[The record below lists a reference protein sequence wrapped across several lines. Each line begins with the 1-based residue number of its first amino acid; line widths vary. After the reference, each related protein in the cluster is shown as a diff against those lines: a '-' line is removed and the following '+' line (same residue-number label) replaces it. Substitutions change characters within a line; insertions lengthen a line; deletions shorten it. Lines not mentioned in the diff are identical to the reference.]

1 MRNKKRTMILAGLL
15 ATLLLASLACSL
27 PWAPKENPQEIIEEI
42 IETEPPVE
50 VTVEV
55 EEVAPEWTC
64 PAGMIESLAFSVR
77 FCYPSAL
84 AAGFTEVILPER
96 LPTADSPP
104 WDSNPTMIELT
115 FADYMLPET
124 FHIPAIRIYPVE
136 AYIAM
141 DPFIGDLVTE
151 LQALLD
157 SQNPSPDNIPF
168 LPIWGAAQMM
178 RTQVQY
184 LEFEN
189 GRGIRFI
196 TQYGQAIMPVNS
208 ESTFYAFMGLT
219 DDGRYIL
226 SGVLPIAHPSLYPTA
241 ASEPEGGW
249 DAFIENYETY
259 LNETETHLNDAPPE
273 SFLPGLGMLDA
284 MMETFLIPPET
295 LP

>member
-1 MRNKKRTMILAGLL
+1 MKTKKRIFLLAGLL
-15 ATLLLASLACSL
+15 AALLLASLACSL
-27 PWAPKENPQEIIEEI
+27 PWSSNEDPPEITEEI
-42 IETEPPVE
+42 IETEPLVAL
-50 VTVEV
+50 TVEV
-55 EEVAPEWTC
+55 EEEPERAC
-64 PAGMIESLAFSVR
+64 PPDMIESLAFSVR

-84 AAGFTEVILPER
+84 AAGFTEVIIPER
-96 LPTADSPP
+96 LPTAESPP

-136 AYIAM
+136 EYTAM
-141 DPFIGDLVTE
+141 DPFVGDMLTE

-157 SQNPSPDNIPF
+157 SRNPAPDNIPF

-178 RTQVQY
+178 RAQVHY
-184 LEFEN
+184 LEFQN
-189 GRGIRFI
+189 GRGVRFI

-219 DDGRYIL
+219 NDGQYIL

-241 ASEPEGGW
+241 ASEPAEGW

-259 LNETETHLNDAPPE
+259 LNETTTRLNDAPPE